1 MKCVV
6 AVPAR
11 LESTRLP
18 RKVLADIGG
27 KPMLQRVLERC
38 AAATKPNEVVL
49 CTDSPELQQISK
61 LWGFRSIMTSS
72 SCTSGTDRI
81 ASVVDEI
88 DADIIINV
96 QGDQPFIDPE
106 VIDLLIDECMTRKPT
121 PQVLTPIFRLQQD
134 QLHNS
139 NNVKTLLNRSGDA
152 LYFSRSAIPYQRD
165 VPPENWTLFAPYWGH
180 VGLYAYQREVLKR
193 WPLLQVS
200 QLENLE
206 KLEQL
211 RFIDN
216 GIRISTIEIADT
228 SPEVNDQNDLEIAR
242 QLVDRDLPP
251 AELR

>member
-1 MKCVV
+1 MRSVV

-38 AAATKPNEVVL
+38 AEARKPDEVVL

-61 LWGFRSIMTSS
+61 SWGFRSILTSP

-81 ASVVDEI
+81 ASVVNDI
-88 DADIIINV
+88 DADIIVNV

-106 VIDLLIDECMTRKPT
+106 VIDLVIHECVTRNSP
-121 PQVLTPIFRLQQD
+121 PQVMTPIFRLQQN

-139 NNVKTLLNRSGDA
+139 NTVKTLLNSLGDA

-165 VPPENWTLFAPYWGH
+165 VPPENWASTATYWGH
-180 VGLYAYQREVLKR
+180 VGLYAYQSEVLR
-193 WPLLQVS
+193 QWPSLRLS
-200 QLENLE
+200 QLEELE

-216 GIRISTIEIADT
+216 GVRISTIEISGP
-228 SPEVNDQNDLEIAR
+228 SPEVNVPADLDLVR
-242 QLVDRDLPP
+242 QLVGRDVPP
-251 AELR
+251 VKLL

>member
-1 MKCVV
+1 MRSVV

-27 KPMLQRVLERC
+27 KAMLQRVLERC
-38 AAATKPNEVVL
+38 AEACKPDEVVL

-61 LWGFRSIMTSS
+61 SWGFRSIMTSP

-81 ASVVDEI
+81 ASVVNEI

-96 QGDQPFIDPE
+96 QGDQPFIDPK
-106 VIDLLIDECMTRKPT
+106 VIDLVIHECVTRNPP
-121 PQVLTPIFRLQQD
+121 PQVMTPIFRLQQN

-139 NNVKTLLNRSGDA
+139 NTVKTLLNGVGDA

-165 VPPENWTLFAPYWGH
+165 VPPENWVSTAPYWGH
-180 VGLYAYQREVLKR
+180 VGLYAYQSEVLKQ
-193 WPLLQVS
+193 WPLLRLS
-200 QLENLE
+200 HLEELE

-216 GIRISTIEIADT
+216 GIRISTIEISGP
-228 SPEVNDQNDLEIAR
+228 SPEVNVPDDLDLVR
-242 QLVDRDLPP
+242 QLAGRDVPP
-251 AELR
+251 AKLR

>member
-27 KPMLQRVLERC
+27 KAMLQRVLERC
-38 AAATKPNEVVL
+38 AAATKPSEVVL
-49 CTDSPELQQISK
+49 CTDSPELRQISK

-96 QGDQPFIDPE
+96 QGDQPFINPE
-106 VIDLLIDECMTRKPT
+106 VIDLVIDECGTRNPT
-121 PQVLTPIFRLQQD
+121 PQVLTPIFRLEQD

-139 NNVKTLLNRSGDA
+139 NTVKTLLNSAGDA

-165 VPPENWTLFAPYWGH
+165 VPLQNWTLFAPYWGH

-193 WPLLQVS
+193 WPLLQPS

-216 GIRISTIEIADT
+216 GIRISTIEIAGT

>member
-27 KPMLQRVLERC
+27 KAMLQRVLERC
-38 AAATKPNEVVL
+38 ATAAKPNEVVL
-49 CTDSPELQQISK
+49 CTDSLELQQISK

-88 DADIIINV
+88 DAEFIINV

-106 VIDLLIDECMTRKPT
+106 VIDLVVDECFSRIPA
-121 PQVLTPIFRLQQD
+121 PQVLTPVFRLDQD

-139 NNVKTLLNRSGDA
+139 NTVKTLLNSAGDA
-152 LYFSRSAIPYQRD
+152 LYFSRSAIPFQRD
-165 VPPENWTLFAPYWGH
+165 VPPENWTAFAPYWGH

-193 WPLLQVS
+193 WPSLRLS
-200 QLENLE
+200 KLEDLE

-216 GIRISTIEIADT
+216 GIRISTVEIAGT
-228 SPEVNDQNDLEIAR
+228 SPEVNDLHDLQIAR
-242 QLVDRDLPP
+242 QLAYRDQPP
-251 AELR
+251 TGLR